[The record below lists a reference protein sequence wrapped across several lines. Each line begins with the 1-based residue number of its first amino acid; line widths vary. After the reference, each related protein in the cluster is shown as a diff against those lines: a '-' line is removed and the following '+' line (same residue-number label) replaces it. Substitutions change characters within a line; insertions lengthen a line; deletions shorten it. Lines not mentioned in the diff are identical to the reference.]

1 MKFSAAIFLVVL
13 TIASPSYA
21 ASDLTND
28 RILAQLDLESL
39 KQAAAQ
45 LPQLLGRG
53 PVVEQGDN
61 GDQILAE
68 IEKEITEAI
77 LNAISDDDE
86 DLTNPEEMDRLIA
99 SLENE
104 KDLEELST
112 GDVASVGGR
121 HKRLTVDFMGMQ
133 VRTQRQIRSFLQLFL
148 VCIENQLENAY

>member
-1 MKFSAAIFLVVL
+1 MKLSAIFLVVF
-13 TIASPSYA
+13 TIASPSL
-21 ASDLTND
+21 ASDVSND
-28 RILAQLDLESL
+28 RLLAQLDLESL

-45 LPQLLGRG
+45 LPQLLGHG
-53 PVVEQGDN
+53 PAVDAGDN
-61 GDQILAE
+61 GDEILAE

-104 KDLEELST
+104 KDLEEVAAEAST
-112 GDVASVGGR
+112 GGR

-133 VRTQRQIRSFLQLFL
+133 VTSDTF
-148 VCIENQLENAY
+148 